1 MRYSSSM
8 AATPGRSYEDA
19 LALLDKLQSNR
30 MIVSAISDAK
40 RDMNLDAIPE
50 MLDWTRK
57 AGYEVEDFSKRGLRC
72 IHVAGTKG
80 KGSVCAMV
88 DNILRQYQHK
98 EGEDAGMGG
107 ESAER
112 DIGKVGLY
120 TSPHLMTVRERIRID
135 GSPIS
140 ETLFARYFFE
150 LWDRFTR
157 AAAAASTTTT
167 TPHVDPA
174 SFETKPGYFR
184 YLTIMALHTFLEEG
198 VKSAVIECGIGGEY
212 DSTNIL
218 PADAVTVSAITKL
231 GIDHVGMLG
240 DTVDKIAWHKAG
252 IMKRGV
258 PAFTVSQV
266 PEAQAVLER
275 RAAEKEVDLQVVSR
289 YAGFDDGSI
298 ELGAEG
304 EFQRDNASL
313 AIAVASSHL
322 RSLGLENV
330 PPPSETRSS
339 IPSEFRL
346 GLKTIKWPGRCEV
359 IVDNNIEWL
368 IDGAH
373 TIDSIKQTRLWY
385 TSKLKQAFSEERLP
399 TKTMLIFNQQERD
412 PLPLIDALL
421 FDGLRHL
428 AQGFPSVHVGMFT
441 YAAFCTNTPFKNDVK
456 KVDATIGKEEG
467 VLKQQEIAAKMY
479 KTLDRNGLLMVY
491 ESVEEA
497 VGLARRI
504 AVDEE
509 RVFVLCTGSLHL
521 VGGVMK
527 VLEREKM
534 QKGLGGEGKAE

>member
-1 MRYSSSM
+1 MTT
-8 AATPGRSYEDA
+8 TPERSYADA

-30 MIVSAISDAK
+30 AIVSNISDAK

-57 AGYEVEDFSKRGLRC
+57 AGYEVADFSKRGLRC

-88 DNILRQYQHK
+88 DNILRQYRDRR
-98 EGEDAGMGG
+98 GEDAGAMK
-107 ESAER
+107 EPAER
-112 DIGKVGLY
+112 GMGIGKIGLY

-135 GSPIS
+135 GAPIS

-150 LWDRFTR
+150 IWDRFTR

-167 TPHVDPA
+167 TPHIDPA

-184 YLTIMALHTFLEEG
+184 YLTIMALHTFIEEG
-198 VKSAVIECGIGGEY
+198 VESAIIECGIGGEY

-218 PADAVTVSAITKL
+218 PAEAVTVSAITKL

-240 DTVDKIAWHKAG
+240 DTVDRIAWHKAG
-252 IMKRGV
+252 IMKTGV
-258 PAFTVSQV
+258 PAFTVEQV
-266 PEAQAVLER
+266 PEAQTVLER
-275 RAAEKEVDLQVVSR
+275 RAAEKGVELSVVGR

-313 AIAVASSHL
+313 ATAVASSHL

-330 PPPSETRSS
+330 PPPSEISS
-339 IPSEFRL
+339 TLPDEFRL

-359 IVDNNIEWL
+359 IVEDNIDWL

-373 TIDSIKQTRLWY
+373 TVDSISQTRFWY
-385 TSKLKQAFSEERLP
+385 NSKLQQALDEGRPPS
-399 TKTMLIFNQQERD
+399 KTMLIFNQQDRNPV
-412 PLPLIDALL
+412 PLLQVL
-421 FDGLRHL
+421 LRHE
-428 AQGFPSVHVGMFT
+428 ARSVAHRYQRQYPRMNLGMFIF
-441 YAAFCTNTPFKNDVK
+441 AAFCRNTPFTED
-456 KVDATIGKEEG
+456 IERMREGQEEED
-467 VLKQQEIAAKMY
+467 VLKQQKIASRFYTHM
-479 KTLDRNGLLMVY
+479 DRNQLVMEY

-497 VGLARRI
+497 VEMARRI

-521 VGGVMK
+521 VGGLMK

-534 QKGLGGEGKAE
+534 RKGLKGGEKGE

>member
-1 MRYSSSM
+1 M
-8 AATPGRSYEDA
+8 ATPPARSYADA

-40 RDMNLDAIPE
+40 QDMNLSAIPE

-57 AGYEVEDFSKRGLRC
+57 AGYQVDEFAKRGLRC

-88 DNILRQYQHK
+88 DNILRQYR
-98 EGEDAGMGG
+98 DR
-107 ESAER
+107 ESAVKEMGR
-112 DIGKVGLY
+112 GIGKIGLY

-135 GSPIS
+135 GAPIS

-150 LWDRFTR
+150 LWDRFTQA

-167 TPHVDPA
+167 PHPDPA

-198 VKSAVIECGIGGEY
+198 VESAIIECGIGGEY

-218 PADAVTVSAITKL
+218 PPEAVTVSAITKL

-252 IMKRGV
+252 IMKTGV
-258 PAFTVSQV
+258 PAFTVVQV
-266 PEAQAVLER
+266 PEAQTVLEK
-275 RAAEKEVDLQVVSR
+275 RAVEKEVELIVVGR
-289 YAGFDDGSI
+289 YVGFEDGSI

-304 EFQRDNASL
+304 DFQRDNASL
-313 AIAVASSHL
+313 ATAVASSHL
-322 RSLGLENV
+322 RSLGITTI
-330 PPPSETRSS
+330 PPPFDIATS
-339 IPSEFRL
+339 IPDEFRL
-346 GLKTIKWPGRCEV
+346 ALKTIKWPGRCEV
-359 IVDNNIEWL
+359 IVDNNIDWL

-373 TIDSIKQTRLWY
+373 TPDSILQTRLWWN
-385 TSKLKQAFSEERLP
+385 SKLQQAREQNRRP
-399 TKTMLIFNQQERD
+399 TKTVLIFNQQDRD
-412 PLPLIDALL
+412 PGPLLQILLRYEARTEALYP
-421 FDGLRHL
+421 FMNR
-428 AQGFPSVHVGMFT
+428 GMFT
-441 YAAFCTNTPFKNDVK
+441 FAAFCTNNPFKGK
-456 KVDATIGKEEG
+456 GIGMGE
-467 VLKQQEIAAKMY
+467 LKQQNTAAKAYTM
-479 KTLDRNGLLMVY
+479 LDRNQLTMEY
-491 ESVEEA
+491 ASVEEA
-497 VGLARRI
+497 VELVRRV

-521 VGGVMK
+521 VGGLMK

-534 QKGLGGEGKAE
+534 RKGE